1 MRILIVGAGA
11 LGGLYGALL
20 ARTGNDVALLARGA
34 ALDAL
39 RSDGLTLESPKYG
52 SFTAPVT
59 VISDPADAGDLD
71 LIFLAVKAYDLES
84 TARQI
89 APLVRD
95 GVTVVAV
102 QNGIEHPR
110 QLAAILGESAVL
122 PGVVIVSAT
131 VTKPGTVTHVGGPGL
146 IQLGDTGPSNPERL
160 ERIAAVF
167 RETGV
172 PVETYPD
179 LWPKL
184 WTKFGFIAGMS
195 GVTALTRLTLAQIFS
210 VPETRALYRDCI
222 AEVVAVAG
230 ASGAELPNSLPDNA
244 IAMVESQHPM
254 PERGSMAY
262 DLLAGRRLEIET
274 LNGSVVRLGEAL
286 GVPTPINRVITAALL
301 PYKDGPPV

>member
-20 ARTGNDVALLARGA
+20 ARAGNDVTVLARGG

-39 RSDGLTLESPKYG
+39 QANGLTLESSPYG
-52 SFTAPVT
+52 TFTVPVT
-59 VISDPADAGDLD
+59 VISDPAEAGELD

-95 GVTVVAV
+95 GVTVIAV

-110 QLAAILGESAVL
+110 TLAAILGESAVL
-122 PGVVIVSAT
+122 PAVIIVSAT
-131 VTKPGTVTHVGGPGL
+131 VHNPGAITHVGGPGL
-146 IQLGDTGPSNPERL
+146 IQLGDTGAPNPQRL
-160 ERIAAVF
+160 ERIAAIF
-167 RETGV
+167 RETPV
-172 PVETYPD
+172 PVETYSD

-195 GVTALTRLTLAQIFS
+195 GITALTRLTLAQIFA
-210 VPETRALYRDCI
+210 VPETRSLYRDCI
-222 AEVVAVAG
+222 AEVVAVAR
-230 ASGAELPNSLPDNA
+230 ASGVDLPDSTPDNA
-244 IAMVESQHPM
+244 ISMVENQVPM

-274 LNGSVVRLGEAL
+274 LNGSVVRLGDRL
-286 GVPTPINRVITAALL
+286 GVPTPINRVITAALV
-301 PYKDGPPV
+301 PYKNGPPA

>member
-1 MRILIVGAGA
+1 MRILIAGAGA

-20 ARTGNDVALLARGA
+20 ARAGNDVTVLARGA

-39 RSDGLTLESPKYG
+39 RANGLKLESSKYG
-52 SFTAPVT
+52 TFTAPVN
-59 VISDPADAGDLD
+59 VISDPADAGEID

-89 APLVRD
+89 APLVHD

-110 QLAAILGESAVL
+110 TLAALLGDSAVL

-131 VTKPGTVTHVGGPGL
+131 VHTPGTITHVGGPGL
-146 IQLGDTGPSNPERL
+146 IQLGDTGTPNPERL

-167 RETGV
+167 RATGV

-184 WTKFGFIAGMS
+184 WTKFGIISAMS
-195 GVTALTRLTLAQIFS
+195 GISALTRLTLAQIFA
-210 VPETRALYRDCI
+210 VPETRSLYRDCI
-222 AEVVAVAG
+222 AEVVAVAEARG
-230 ASGAELPNSLPDNA
+230 VELPHALPEHA
-244 IAMVESQHPM
+244 IAMVESQRPM
-254 PERGSMAY
+254 AERGSMAY

-274 LNGSVVRLGEAL
+274 LNGSVVRLGEQL

-301 PYKDGPPV
+301 PYRDGPPA